1 MDLSKDVDPVVHEKM
16 KKNLVY
22 VSCFSIIMLFAG
34 LTSAYIVSMG
44 DAFWLET
51 PIPLSFWW
59 GTGCIFVSSMVF
71 IGAIKAARQ
80 GRESLMKGGMAL
92 TLLLGI
98 LFVYFPS

>member
-51 PIPLSFWW
+51 PIFEVL
-59 GTGCIFVSSMVF
+59 IYF
-71 IGAIKAARQ
+71 I
-80 GRESLMKGGMAL
+80 
-92 TLLLGI
+92 I
-98 LFVYFPS
+98 LILVE